1 MKTFLCRSEEAALQY
16 KIKSKSTEFN
26 ELNENIREKK
36 QKLIRTES
44 DLSYTNVD
52 TIKEELAQVEEK
64 IQAEEARVNAKV
76 VRDATFDMTGWRRVR
91 LHWASN
97 QYFSFQNNCIIIITS
112 LLYARHFTSS
122 QQFILF

>member
-36 QKLIRTES
+36 QKLMRTES

-76 VRDATFDMTGWRRVR
+76 VRDATFDMTG
-91 LHWASN
+91 
-97 QYFSFQNNCIIIITS
+97 
-112 LLYARHFTSS
+112 
-122 QQFILF
+122 